1 MKILIAIL
9 ALALAG
15 CSTTTETTM
24 RGKEIVKLEKR
35 GWNVLNFIGDLA
47 ENFLVNTATNLV
59 NEQFR
64 ADPARV
70 GLRK

>member
-1 MKILIAIL
+1 MKTILLIACL
-9 ALALAG
+9 AFAG
-15 CSTTTETTM
+15 CSTTTTTTM
-24 RGKEIVKLEKR
+24 RGKEIVKLETR
-35 GWNVLNFIGDLA
+35 GWNVLNFLGELA
-47 ENFLVNTATNLV
+47 EKVIVGTASNLV